1 MRPSVCLRRIARWIA
16 TPMSLLVAGT
26 AIAAVIPHDQ
36 VQPIPAAAE
45 SYMFKFQ
52 PLLKVEDGCVPFP
65 AVDANGNISGGLAAT
80 GARNGGCSSSVG
92 QIYVRAQ
99 NRYGLCAVM
108 YAWYF
113 PKDQVW
119 DGHRHDWESAVVW
132 LSSCSDSANVVAVS
146 YSAHAGYDKS
156 TSPPMDGTH
165 PKVRYFTNG
174 ITNHQLGSTS
184 SAGGQQPLIQWEKM
198 PAAAR
203 DALTNTSFGSANVPM
218 KDANFVNNLVKA
230 DFR

>member
-1 MRPSVCLRRIARWIA
+1 MRSAFRLPRLVRWIVPA
-16 TPMSLLVAGT
+16 LAACLAGP
-26 AIAAVIPHDQ
+26 AFAAVIGHDQ

-65 AVDANGNISGGLAAT
+65 AVDADGNTSGGLSPT
-80 GARNGGCSSSVG
+80 GSRNGGCSSSTG
-92 QIYVRAQ
+92 QVYVRAQ
-99 NRYGLCAVM
+99 TRYGLCAVM

-113 PKDQVW
+113 PKDQVL

-132 LSSCSDSANVVAVS
+132 LSSCDESANIVAVS
-146 YSAHAGYDKS
+146 YSAHSGYDKS
-156 TSPPMDGTH
+156 TSPPLDGSH
-165 PKVRYFTNG
+165 PKVRYYTNG
-174 ITNHQLGSTS
+174 ITNHQLGSTTS
-184 SAGGQQPLIQWEKM
+184 QGGQQPLIQWEKM

-203 DALTNTSFGSANVPM
+203 NALTNTSFGDGNVPM
-218 KDANFVNNLVKA
+218 KDANFANNIVKA

>member
-1 MRPSVCLRRIARWIA
+1 MRRLAPWIA
-16 TPMSLLVAGT
+16 APLALLFTGN
-26 AIAAVIPHDQ
+26 AIAASIPHDQ
-36 VQPIPAAAE
+36 VQALPADAE

-65 AVDANGNISGGLAAT
+65 AVDASGNTSGGLAPS
-80 GARNGGCSSSVG
+80 GSRNGGCSSSVG

-99 NRYGLCAVM
+99 SHYGLCAVM

-113 PKDQVW
+113 PKDQVL

-132 LSSCSDSANVVAVS
+132 LSECSTSATVEAVS
-146 YSAHAGYDKS
+146 YSAHSGYDKS
-156 TSPPMDGTH
+156 TSPPMSGDH
-165 PKVRYFTNG
+165 PLARYYTNG
-174 ITNHQLGSTS
+174 FTNHQLGSTS
-184 SAGGQQPLIQWEKM
+184 SQGGQQPLIQWEKM

-203 DALTNTSFGSANVPM
+203 NALTNTNFGSANVPM
-218 KDANFVNNLVKA
+218 KDANFANNLVKA